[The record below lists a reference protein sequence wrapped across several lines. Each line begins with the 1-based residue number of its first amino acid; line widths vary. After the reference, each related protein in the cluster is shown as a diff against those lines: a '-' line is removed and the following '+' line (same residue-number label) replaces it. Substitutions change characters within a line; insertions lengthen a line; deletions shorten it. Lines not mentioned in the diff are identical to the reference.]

1 MVSPRNYSV
10 LVVDDDSLMREM
22 LKAILRSEE
31 YHVVGEASNGEDALA
46 QCARLKPKL
55 VLLDIQMPK
64 MDGLQ
69 VLEAIRQAQPEI
81 KIIMVSAEATMDKVT
96 EAIKKGAA
104 GFVVKPFNAARVL
117 DKVLECVKGKAVHGG

>member
-1 MVSPRNYSV
+1 MVSPKNYSV
-10 LVVDDDSLMREM
+10 MVVDDDNLMREM

-31 YHVVGEASNGEDALA
+31 YQVVGEASNGEDALA
-46 QCARLKPKL
+46 LCARLKPKL

-69 VLEAIRQAQPEI
+69 VLEAIRQAQPET

-117 DKVLECVKGKAVHGG
+117 DRVSECINGKA

>member
-1 MVSPRNYSV
+1 MISPKNYSV
-10 LVVDDDSLMREM
+10 LVVDDDNLMREM

-31 YHVVGEASNGEDALA
+31 YQVVGEASNGEDALA
-46 QCARLKPKL
+46 LCARLKPRL
-55 VLLDIQMPK
+55 VLLDINMPK

-69 VLEAIRQAQPEI
+69 VLEAIRQAQPET

-117 DKVLECVKGKAVHGG
+117 DKVSECINGKA

>member
-1 MVSPRNYSV
+1 MISPKNYSV
-10 LVVDDDSLMREM
+10 LVVDDDNLMREM

-31 YHVVGEASNGEDALA
+31 YQVVGEASNGEDALA
-46 QCARLKPKL
+46 LCARLKPRL
-55 VLLDIQMPK
+55 VLLDINMPK

-69 VLEAIRQAQPEI
+69 VLEAIRQAQPET

-117 DKVLECVKGKAVHGG
+117 DKVSECISGKA

>member
-1 MVSPRNYSV
+1 MGSPKNTSV

-31 YHVVGEASNGEDALA
+31 YQVVGEASNGEDAIAL
-46 QCARLKPKL
+46 CARLKPKL

-69 VLEAIRQAQPEI
+69 ALEAIRKAQPAV
-81 KIIMVSAEATMDKVT
+81 KVIMVSAEATMDKVT

-117 DKVLECVKGKAVHGG
+117 DKVSECITGKA